1 MGKGEPEELGRAR
14 EDAKRAREE
23 SKRMRE
29 EAQRLREQAHEL
41 DRRQRDREREER
53 RNEPRGSG
61 APHGWSG
68 HHREVPENGGEDPAG
83 QGARTEE
90 VFSLEGVRAVA
101 IDQTAG
107 KVFVRFCREGET
119 PGVVTWG
126 NKTAPN
132 LEVQRTDDKLAI
144 EVKLSSGWL
153 FRRRQGQTTLVRLSH
168 GFEDLSVN
176 IGAGEIE
183 IREISCS
190 TIELDSGAGEI
201 KAFATSGK
209 LSASAGAGKINLQ
222 AHRGLAHCE
231 AGAGDVLMDIAG
243 VEPGE
248 YRGSAGM
255 GRVEVRLA
263 PGHEVFIK
271 ASSGIGKSKIQY
283 PNASDGARTR
293 VKVASGIGEASV
305 TTRRPADDT
314 VPASSVG
321 AKPHREGRAE
331 AVRRRREAEELR
343 VLQMLEQGKI
353 SSQEAAELI
362 AALQGMSFNRGDD
375 TPAEDPS
382 DGEPVEPVK
391 PVHPGPFA

>member
-1 MGKGEPEELGRAR
+1 MGKAEPEELGRAR

-23 SKRMRE
+23 SRRMRE

-53 RNEPRGSG
+53 RNQPRGPG

-68 HHREVPENGGEDPAG
+68 RHREDPENGGEDPVG
-83 QGARTEE
+83 QGARTEKL
-90 VFSLEGVRAVA
+90 FSLEGVRAVA

-153 FRRRQGQTTLVRLSH
+153 FRRRQGQTTLVRLSP

-190 TIELDSGAGEI
+190 TVELESGAGEI

-209 LSASAGAGKINLQ
+209 LSANTGAGKINLQ

-293 VKVASGIGEASV
+293 VKVESGIGEASV

-314 VPASSVG
+314 VPAPSVG

-331 AVRRRREAEELR
+331 AVRRRRETEELR

-382 DGEPVEPVK
+382 DGEPVEPV
-391 PVHPGPFA
+391 HPGPFA